1 MSRNRKTT
9 ALKSMTRALAMI
21 VILVMGGATATSW
34 AQSGFEAEPVLKAKD
49 LVAPELLRGPNFTVD
64 ERVPVVGFLA
74 RFTVRSDFGTFD
86 VHGIHMLQVRVPE
99 IYALAQLD
107 KMSKTR
113 EFADAA
119 AKAGAR
125 PVASAANMIVNPV
138 ETIEGLPEGVSRLF
152 DRIKLGGES
161 IAAAATTSGQSGGQ
175 KAADVS
181 QRVGSITVNALG
193 FEKERR
199 DLAKSLGVDPYTSNS
214 VLSKKLT
221 DMAWVAFSGRF
232 GIQAAMSVFVPGS
245 AVMSVVTITNS
256 TVYDTPPGDLIN
268 AAQAIFAQTGAS
280 DAQVQALLKNSQYTL
295 SVLTAIALGIQ
306 RLQGVNGLPSVID
319 FAAAAKTQDETRL
332 VAAAVNMLARYHEGT
347 QRIAQVTAPGPIIAR
362 TVPGALLVPAPVDYV
377 AWTQRTARFAQ
388 RDDLK
393 APQRTAWLS
402 GQMSPR
408 ARKQFEGQ
416 GWTVFESFTIA
427 AER

>member
-1 MSRNRKTT
+1 M
-9 ALKSMTRALAMI
+9 KSMTRALAMI
-21 VILVMGGATATSW
+21 VILAMGGATAISW
-34 AQSGFEAEPVLKAKD
+34 AQSGYEAEPVLKAKD
-49 LVAPELLRGPNFTVD
+49 LVPPELLKGPNFTVD

-74 RFTVRSDFGTFD
+74 RFTVRSEFGTFD
-86 VHGIHMLQVRVPE
+86 VHGIHMLHVRIPE
-99 IYALAQLD
+99 IHALAQLD
-107 KMSKTR
+107 KMSKTQ

-119 AKAGAR
+119 ARAVAR
-125 PVASAANMIVNPV
+125 PVSSAANMIVNPV
-138 ETIEGLPEGVSRLF
+138 ETIEGLPGGVSRLF

-161 IAAAATTSGQSGGQ
+161 IAAAASASGQTEEQ

-181 QRVGSITVNALG
+181 QRVGSITVDALG

-199 DLAKSLGVDPYTSNS
+199 DLAKSLGVDPYTSNP

-245 AVMSVVTITNS
+245 TVMSAVTITHS
-256 TVYDTPPGDLIN
+256 SVYDTPPGDLIN
-268 AAQAIFAQTGAS
+268 AARAIFAQTGAS

-295 SVLTAIALGIQ
+295 SMLTAVAQGIK

-332 VAAAVNMLARYHEGT
+332 VAGAVNMLARYHEST

-362 TVPGALLVPAPVDYV
+362 TVTGGLMVPAPVDYI
-377 AWTQRTARFAQ
+377 AWTQGIARLAQ

-393 APQRTAWLS
+393 APKRLAWLS

-408 ARKQFEGQ
+408 ARKQSEGQ

>member
-1 MSRNRKTT
+1 MAS
-9 ALKSMTRALAMI
+9 A
-21 VILVMGGATATSW
+21 LVMIAILLTGGASTTSW
-34 AQSGFEAEPVLKAKD
+34 AQSGYEAEPVLKAKD
-49 LVAPELLRGPNFTVD
+49 LVAPELLKGPHFTVD

-86 VHGIHMLQVRVPE
+86 VHGIHLLQVRVPE

-107 KMSKTR
+107 KMSKSR
-113 EFADAA
+113 EFAEAA
-119 AKAGAR
+119 AKAVAR
-125 PVASAANMIVNPV
+125 PVTSAANMIVNPV
-138 ETIEGLPEGVSRLF
+138 ETIQGVPGGVSRLF

-161 IAAAATTSGQSGGQ
+161 IAAAATASDQSGGQ
-175 KAADVS
+175 KAANVS
-181 QRVGSITVNALG
+181 QRVGSITVDVLG

-199 DLAKSLGVDPYTSNS
+199 DLAKSLGVDPYTSNP

-232 GIQAAMSVFVPGS
+232 GIQTAMSVLVPGS
-245 AVMSVVTITNS
+245 IVMSAVTITNS
-256 TVYDTPPGDLIN
+256 AVYDTPPGDLIN
-268 AAQAIFAQTGAS
+268 SAQAIFAQTGAS

-295 SVLTAIALGIQ
+295 SVLTATALGIQ
-306 RLQGVNGLPSVID
+306 RLQGVNGLPSLID
-319 FAAAAKTQDETRL
+319 FAAVAKTQDETRL
-332 VAAAVNMLARYHEGT
+332 VAGAVNMLARYHEST

-362 TVPGALLVPAPVDYV
+362 TVTGALLVPAPVDYV
-377 AWTQRTARFAQ
+377 AWTERTARFAQ

-416 GWTVFESFTIA
+416 RWTILESFTIA
-427 AER
+427 SER